1 MNLTKKV
8 ESTMKFSVEKEEGNL
23 YLKFDSLE
31 AFERTI
37 DAKNPAPCHDLIL
50 TIYADDMYPED
61 NYVIGTIILHCFNL
75 YQFYGN
81 KPYEIECEELTPTD
95 FNAVIS
101 VLEIHKLVPENL
113 EDKQY
118 ICLLKQ
124 LYINP
129 LFRKQGFGKT
139 LLKKIENIVSY
150 YINISIFGIIAF
162 PNVALENDNNE
173 NIWNVVQSEPM
184 NQIMFKMLEEEGFLR
199 LEGSG
204 YFFKK
209 C

>member
-1 MNLTKKV
+1 
-8 ESTMKFSVEKEEGNL
+8 
-23 YLKFDSLE
+23 
-31 AFERTI
+31 
-37 DAKNPAPCHDLIL
+37 
-50 TIYADDMYPED
+50 MYPED

-75 YQFYGN
+75 YQFYGD

-101 VLEIHKLVPENL
+101 VLEMHKLVPENL

-150 YINISIFGIIAF
+150 YINISIFGIITF
-162 PNVALENDNNE
+162 PNVALENENNE
-173 NIWNVVQSEPM
+173 DIWNVVQSDPM
-184 NQIMFKMLEEEGFLR
+184 NQLMFKMLEEEGFLR
-199 LEGSG
+199 LEGSD

-209 C
+209 CQ